1 MDDRFL
7 DEQRRD
13 PRPEFA
19 RQLHARL
26 RAADDA
32 AAPRGAFRFRPAFAG
47 ALALAAFAASF
58 TFPAVRATAQQVL
71 DLFRVREFAIVHV
84 DESRL
89 DKLKAANVDG
99 QNLFG
104 PVEKLQDPGPQRV
117 FADVA
122 AAERALGRP
131 LAKAAYAPP
140 GMHADTVFVSGEAR
154 GRLTLH
160 TRPLRALMDLM
171 EVNDLDLP
179 ADLDGK
185 TAELH
190 MPEMVVQT
198 WRSERRRLAFIQAAS
213 PEVALPAG
221 ADLERLGEIGLR
233 CMGVGR
239 DEAHRLAKTIDW
251 RSTLVVPV
259 IASATNFRQVSVNGA
274 RGVLLE
280 TREMNSPDGRM
291 KGGGSVLTWTRDGRL
306 YALLGRAGD
315 IDLVQMAESVR

>member
-7 DEQRRD
+7 DEQRRE
-13 PRPEFA
+13 PRPEFS
-19 RQLHARL
+19 RQLRARL

-32 AAPRGAFRFRPAFAG
+32 AAPRGAFRFRPAFAA

-99 QNLFG
+99 ENLFG

-122 AAERALGRP
+122 AAERTLGRP
-131 LAKAAYAPP
+131 LAKASFVPA
-140 GMHADTVFVSGEAR
+140 GMQADTVFVSGEAR

-198 WRSERRRLAFIQAAS
+198 WRNERRRLAFVQAAS

-239 DEAHRLAKTIDW
+239 DEARRLAKTIDW

-280 TREMNSPDGRM
+280 TREMHSPDGRM